1 MMNVAFFSDIRNQEK
16 KPKKKKKKRLHRPN
30 FSSNVCVVFLIVL
43 WGVNIK
49 VQF

>member
-16 KPKKKKKKRLHRPN
+16 KPKKKKKRLNRPN